1 MQGKFQEILDHIGMV
16 ANAEATKESTFLQE
30 TTEGY
35 VKTHLELQ
43 SDGSVKLVLES
54 VFPLFEESTTEIAN
68 RIKTAQKALLTE

>member
-1 MQGKFQEILDHIGMV
+1 MEGKFQEILDQIGMV
-16 ANAEATKESTFLQE
+16 ANAEATKESTLLQE

-43 SDGSVKLVLES
+43 SDGSVKVILES
-54 VFPLFEESTTEIAN
+54 VFPLFEESTTEIAT